1 MHLQAQGNN
10 EKCCQTSA
18 CRKLIPEHCVEGN
31 EEIGIVGEKGK
42 TWRSCD
48 WFGQSE
54 PSHIYTYIYIYECEK
69 KVGNVNYICLK
80 NQMYVLCSYNG
91 IN

>member
-1 MHLQAQGNN
+1 VASSPLSPPICLFLMHLQAQGNN

-42 TWRSCD
+42 T
-48 WFGQSE
+48 
-54 PSHIYTYIYIYECEK
+54 
-69 KVGNVNYICLK
+69 
-80 NQMYVLCSYNG
+80 
-91 IN
+91 